1 MNAVHFRNLGKRY
14 AGVPVLADVS
24 FQIPAGAV
32 TAIIG
37 RSGSGKS
44 TLLKTV
50 NGLVVPDSG
59 SVDVFGQPIDYAA
72 LPQFRRG
79 IGYAVQGSGLFPH
92 LTVADN
98 ISLLPRLEGWEE
110 GRAKLRLQQL
120 AEMVQLAPKLLD
132 RFPHELSG
140 GQQQRAGLCRAMVL
154 NPRLLLLDEPFGA
167 LDPLTRLDIH
177 ARFRRLQSLEP
188 RTLLL
193 VTHDMREAM
202 SLAQHVVVLEK
213 GRLLLKA
220 GTAELQARSPGLD
233 AEQLLLELL
242 EELA

>member
-1 MNAVHFRNLGKRY
+1 
-14 AGVPVLADVS
+14 
-24 FQIPAGAV
+24 
-32 TAIIG
+32 
-37 RSGSGKS
+37 
-44 TLLKTV
+44 
-50 NGLVVPDSG
+50 
-59 SVDVFGQPIDYAA
+59 
-72 LPQFRRG
+72 
-79 IGYAVQGSGLFPH
+79 VQGSGLFPH

-213 GRLLLKA
+213 GRLLLQA